1 MSFSLPIG
9 FLLHGKSY
17 VYKIEKIL
25 GQGTFG
31 ITYLATT
38 RVKVSGALGEIE
50 TELKVAVKEFFM
62 KDINGRCDSTVTCS
76 SSGGLY
82 ADYRRKF
89 AREATNL
96 SQLKHPHIVKVL
108 ELFEANNTYY
118 YSMEYCEGGTL
129 DALIEKQRGLDV
141 QAALSYFRQI
151 ADALSFMHNNH
162 MLHLDLKPSNIM
174 LRGNG
179 EAVLIDFG
187 LSKQYTASGDPESS
201 TRVGLGTPGY
211 APLEQANYREGKN
224 FPVTMDVYALG
235 ATLFKMLTGICPP
248 EASIIFNDSF
258 PVYEL
263 RSRNISECTIS
274 CIIKAMNPKKKDRF
288 QNIPEFISTL
298 FKGTENL
305 QNNKNNNKS
314 DWSESLNFEKDGVS
328 IFYYNSEVNK
338 IIVCNNG
345 SMFWIGMDE
354 DFLLFEDRRYHINSE
369 TIISL
374 ENRPHILY
382 DSLLTHIKALGLSE
396 EIIHAGN
403 FVVAYDGRLD
413 YCEVVRYII
422 RIFGILPKGTRFVKK
437 NHLEA
442 FYWGA
447 NSMKYNTGNYIYTSV
462 ESQSQTC
469 IIDASEEVVEFF
481 ENVSEEKISYNIT
494 LNSNF
499 GQELLAGALLLFKNW
514 RSEEHGFVMIDTFP
528 LDIKIG
534 VDEEK
539 QSFFNK
545 RGIPE
550 YSIPCRHKVEIEKR
564 NSDRLYIII
573 GENSYSYPINSC
585 FKNDDKIEA
594 ILDVDANGIPTIEI
608 KSMIHSR
615 IEKITLS
622 NLLMSN
628 DQTSSLHKHTY
639 QDNVTNVDETEIC

>member
-1 MSFSLPIG
+1 MTYSLPIG

-17 VYKIEKIL
+17 VYKIEKVL

-31 ITYLATT
+31 ITYLAKT

-50 TELKVAVKEFFM
+50 TELMVAVKEFFM

-76 SSGGLY
+76 SSNGNLY
-82 ADYRRKF
+82 VDYRHKF
-89 AREATNL
+89 ASEATNL
-96 SQLKHPHIVKVL
+96 SQLKHPHIIKVL

-118 YSMEYCEGGTL
+118 YSMEYCEGGSL
-129 DALIEKQRGLDV
+129 DALIQQQHGLSE
-141 QAALSYFRQI
+141 QEALSYFHQI
-151 ADALSFMHNNH
+151 ADAVSFMHNNR

-174 LRGNG
+174 LRSNG
-179 EAVLIDFG
+179 DIVLIDFG
-187 LSKQYTASGDPESS
+187 LSKKYTSFGEPESS

-211 APLEQANYREGKN
+211 APIEQANYREGKD
-224 FPVTMDVYALG
+224 FPMTMDVYALG

-248 EASIIFNDSF
+248 EASTIFNDSF
-258 PVYEL
+258 PTYEL
-263 RSRNISECTIS
+263 RSRNINEYTIF

-298 FKGTENL
+298 SKDTENL
-305 QNNKNNNKS
+305 RNNKNNNKS
-314 DWSESLNFEKDGVS
+314 DWSESLNFEKEGVS
-328 IFYYNSEVNK
+328 IFYYNSEINK
-338 IIVCNNG
+338 IIVCDNG

-382 DSLLTHIKALGLSE
+382 NSLMTHIKALGLSE
-396 EIIHAGN
+396 EIIHSRN

-413 YCEVVRYII
+413 YCEVARYII
-422 RIFGILPKGTRFVKK
+422 RIFGILPQGTRFVKK

-447 NSMKYNTGNYIYTSV
+447 NSMKYNTGNTYIYTSV

-481 ENVSEEKISYNIT
+481 ENVSEEEISYNIT

-514 RSEEHGFVMIDTFP
+514 RNEEHGFVMIDTFP

-539 QSFFNK
+539 QSFFNFNK
-545 RGIPE
+545 KGIPE
-550 YSIPCRHKVEIEKR
+550 YSIPYKHTIKIEKK
-564 NSDRLYIII
+564 NSDRLYITI
-573 GENSYSYPINSC
+573 GENAYCYPINSC
-585 FKNDDKIEA
+585 FKNDDKIEVT
-594 ILDVDANGIPTIEI
+594 LDVDANGIPTIEI
-608 KSMIHSR
+608 KSMTHSGL
-615 IEKITLS
+615 EKITLS
-622 NLLMSN
+622 NLLMFN
-628 DQTSSLHKHTY
+628 YQTSSLHQPK
-639 QDNVTNVDETEIC
+639 VTNGEETEID